1 MPPVDA
7 RGTRGIAD
15 AAGNAARYPGIGLM
29 TIPALTGKIRP
40 SVPSEFHM
48 PQKSAGI
55 LMYRS
60 TGSELTILL
69 VHPGGPFWAKKDDGA
84 WSIPKGLYTPDENPL
99 AAAKREFKEETGAPV
114 DGPFPELGEF
124 RQPSGKSIAAWAVE
138 GEFDPHGLQSN
149 TFTMEWPPKS
159 GLQKEFAE
167 V

>member
-1 MPPVDA
+1 MA
-7 RGTRGIAD
+7 
-15 AAGNAARYPGIGLM
+15 
-29 TIPALTGKIRP
+29 
-40 SVPSEFHM
+40 
-48 PQKSAGI
+48 QKSAGI
-55 LMYRS
+55 LMYRG
-60 TGSELTILL
+60 TGAELTVLL

-99 AAAKREFKEETGAPV
+99 AAAKREFKEETGAPI
-114 DGPFPELGEF
+114 DGSFTELGEF

-167 V
+167 VDKAGWFRPTEAMRKIVKGQKPILEKLLAQLGSSSSRNDDADGHG